1 MIKSSRRAKKP
12 DRASSIGEQP
22 EADALASPVLR
33 EDVPAATDVT
43 TTAKGP
49 HHMDKTFKTAEDF
62 IAFGQGNVEA
72 FVRASQI
79 WATGVQDL
87 SKQIAASTQAQVEES
102 FDTVKALSAVKSLKE
117 AVDLH
122 SSLSKT
128 AVEKTLAESTRF
140 ADAAAKLA
148 EQAFAP
154 ITERMAIA
162 TEAFARPIV

>member
-1 MIKSSRRAKKP
+1 
-12 DRASSIGEQP
+12 
-22 EADALASPVLR
+22 
-33 EDVPAATDVT
+33 
-43 TTAKGP
+43 
-49 HHMDKTFKTAEDF
+49 MDKTFKTAEDF